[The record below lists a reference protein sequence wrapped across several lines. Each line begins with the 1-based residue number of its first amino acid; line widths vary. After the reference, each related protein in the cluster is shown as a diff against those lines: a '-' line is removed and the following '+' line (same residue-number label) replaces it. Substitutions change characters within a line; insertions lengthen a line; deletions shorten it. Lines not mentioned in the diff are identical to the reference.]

1 MERYLAAG
9 KEYVRHHLPKQLLV
23 SLTLFLLTP
32 LFAGTRNLGQTE
44 TAQLLDFYAVL
55 PGMLL
60 LIPVFLPEADPNIRA
75 LIRSKYTSMGSIYL
89 IRMALNILVMVILAA
104 GFLWSLRAGNCQFPY
119 ASYLLAAMSG
129 MLFLGGIGTLGTAC
143 TGNLVIGYMAA
154 FGYYLFSFGAG
165 EKYLGNW
172 YLFSLAAG
180 SYTEKRYLAMTGIL
194 LLGISVWIRMKKED

>member
-165 EKYLGNW
+165 
-172 YLFSLAAG
+172 
-180 SYTEKRYLAMTGIL
+180 
-194 LLGISVWIRMKKED
+194 